1 MSRARKIGNIVSGVG
16 HAGFIGYV
24 LFGGV
29 FTSAPE
35 PIEFREAAMV
45 SGEEFAALVE
55 AARQPVEEAPEPV
68 PAAPEVR
75 EDAPEVDAA
84 EPEPE
89 LEPEPAPPPP
99 PEEVAEQ
106 AEEPVEE
113 VVAPAE
119 EPVEEVF
126 PQVSEAAPELPEPPA
141 EVNVENA
148 PPAKRPMPSPA
159 NLVAPDPAPQPD
171 PQVVQEP
178 EPQEAVVAEETGDTV
193 TPPQEEVAPPE
204 AAERIVTEADAPT
217 ASAPDASLRPPAR
230 RTAQQPEAQTAETP
244 AAPAQTDET
253 TIDDTAVQA
262 ALEAA
267 LSSATNDVPTGP
279 PMSSGEKDALRLA
292 VQGCWSVDPGAR
304 WARTTVTVA
313 MNMTQDGKV
322 VASSLRMIASEGG
335 DASTANAAFGAAR
348 RAILLCQ
355 RDGFPLPPEKYGQ
368 WREIEMTFNPERMRI
383 R

>member
-29 FTSAPE
+29 FTSTPE

-55 AARQPVEEAPEPV
+55 AARQPVVEAPEPV
-68 PAAPEVR
+68 PSAPEVT
-75 EDAPEVDAA
+75 EEAPEIDAA
-84 EPEPE
+84 VPEPEPE
-89 LEPEPAPPPP
+89 PVAPP
-99 PEEVAEQ
+99 PEEVAE
-106 AEEPVEE
+106 
-113 VVAPAE
+113 PAE
-119 EPVEEVF
+119 EPVGEVF

-141 EVNVENA
+141 EVNVQNA
-148 PPAKRPMPSPA
+148 PPDARPVERPA
-159 NLVAPDPAPQPD
+159 QVVAPDPAPQPE
-171 PQVVQEP
+171 PEVVQEP
-178 EPQEAVVAEETGDTV
+178 EPQEAVVAEDTGETV
-193 TPPQEEVAPPE
+193 TPPQEEISTPE
-204 AAERIVTEADAPT
+204 ASERIVTEADDAP

-230 RTAQQPEAQTAETP
+230 RPSAQSETQTAQTPAP
-244 AAPAQTDET
+244 AAPTQTVET
-253 TIDDTAVQA
+253 AVDDAAVQA

-322 VASSLRMIASEGG
+322 VQSSLRMIASEGG

-355 RDGFPLPPEKYGQ
+355 KDGFPLPPEKYGQ
-368 WREIEMTFNPERMRI
+368 WQEIEMTFNPERMRI

>member
-55 AARQPVEEAPEPV
+55 AARQPVVEAPEPV
-68 PAAPEVR
+68 PAAPEVT
-75 EDAPEVDAA
+75 EDAPEIDAAVHEPEPVARPSEEAA
-84 EPEPE
+84 EP
-89 LEPEPAPPPP
+89 AD
-99 PEEVAEQ
+99 
-106 AEEPVEE
+106 
-113 VVAPAE
+113 

-141 EVNVENA
+141 EVNVQNA
-148 PPAKRPMPSPA
+148 PPAIRPVERPA
-159 NLVAPDPAPQPD
+159 DVVAPDPAPQPE
-171 PQVVQEP
+171 PEVVQEP
-178 EPQEAVVAEETGDTV
+178 EPQEAVVAEEAGETV
-193 TPPQEEVAPPE
+193 TPPQEEVATPE
-204 AAERIVTEADAPT
+204 ASDRIVTEADDAPAAAPT
-217 ASAPDASLRPPAR
+217 ASMRPLAR
-230 RTAQQPEAQTAETP
+230 RTSAQPETQTVETP
-244 AAPAQTDET
+244 APAAPSPTEET
-253 TIDDTAVQA
+253 AVDDAAVQA

-267 LSSATNDVPTGP
+267 LSSAANDVPTGP
-279 PMSSGEKDALRLA
+279 PVSSGEKDALRLA

-355 RDGFPLPPEKYGQ
+355 KDGYPLPPEKYGQ